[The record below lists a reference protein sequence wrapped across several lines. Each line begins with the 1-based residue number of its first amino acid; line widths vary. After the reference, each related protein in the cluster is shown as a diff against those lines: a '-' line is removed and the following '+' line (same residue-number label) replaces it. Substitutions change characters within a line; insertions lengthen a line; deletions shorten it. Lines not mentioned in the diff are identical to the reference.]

1 MDHAGS
7 ILISPYVTSRSA
19 IFDAASKLADIRGE
33 SVYLFEVGKRPGT
46 IVDRQEVS
54 SLRPTRP
61 AVIPT
66 PPYKRTSTESGREI
80 VRAMVAPWLEDPPP
94 PRKKTSAELSREIA
108 EAMAAWIDRD

>member
-7 ILISPYVTSRSA
+7 ILISPYVTSRSE

-33 SVYLFEVGKRPGT
+33 SVYLFEVGKRPST
-46 IVDRQEVS
+46 IIDRQEVS
-54 SLRPTRP
+54 LLRPTRP

-66 PPYKRTSTESGREI
+66 PPYKRTESGREI

-94 PRKKTSAELSREIA
+94 PRKKTSAELNREIA
-108 EAMAAWIDRD
+108 EAMAAPWIDRD

>member
-7 ILISPYVTSRSA
+7 ILISPYVTSRSE

-46 IVDRQEVS
+46 IIDRQEVS

-61 AVIPT
+61 AV
-66 PPYKRTSTESGREI
+66 PYKRTSTESGRKI

-108 EAMAAWIDRD
+108 EAMAAPWINRD